1 MVDTVNSSPKLRAF
15 AIPRFRSVN
24 EPQITLASASPR
36 RAELLRQIGIE
47 FETRPSDILERQF
60 PQEHPEDYV
69 QRLAREKAS
78 AVQHDSLPALG
89 ADTIVLLGG
98 QILEKPNDRNEALT
112 MLQLLQ
118 GERHS
123 VLTGLCL
130 SDGQKEKSVLATA
143 EVVFREVT
151 SGELEK
157 YWESGEPID
166 KAGAY
171 GIQGL
176 GAIFIAGI
184 CGQPSTVAGL
194 PLVET
199 NQLLSEFGVD
209 VWRHRDA
216 MPLAN
221 PRR

>member
-1 MVDTVNSSPKLRAF
+1 M
-15 AIPRFRSVN
+15 N

-36 RAELLRQIGIE
+36 RAELLRQIGIK
-47 FETRPSDILERQF
+47 FEIRPSNILERQL
-60 PQEHPEDYV
+60 PRERPEDYV
-69 QRLAREKAS
+69 QRLARAKAC

-89 ADTIVLLGG
+89 ADTIVLLEG
-98 QILEKPNDRNEALT
+98 QILEKPKNRSEALT
-112 MLQLLQ
+112 MLKSLQ

-130 SDGQKEKSVLATA
+130 SDGQREQSVLATA
-143 EVVFREVT
+143 EVVFRDAMP
-151 SGELEK
+151 GELEK

-176 GAIFIAGI
+176 GAIFVAGI

-199 NQLLSEFGVD
+199 NQLLSEFGVN
-209 VWRHRDA
+209 VWRHREA
-216 MPLAN
+216 MLSGG
-221 PRR
+221 PRH

>member
-1 MVDTVNSSPKLRAF
+1 M
-15 AIPRFRSVN
+15 N

-47 FETRPSDILERQF
+47 FEVIPSNILERRI
-60 PQEHPEDYV
+60 PLERPEDYV
-69 QRLAREKAS
+69 QRLASTKAR
-78 AVQHDSLPALG
+78 AVQHDALPALG
-89 ADTIVLLGG
+89 ADTIVVLRG
-98 QILEKPNDRNEALT
+98 QILEKPNDRTEALK

-130 SDGQKEKSVLATA
+130 RNGQKEQSILATA
-143 EVVFREVT
+143 EVVLREAT
-151 SGELEK
+151 TQELEK
-157 YWESGEPID
+157 YWDSGEPID

-184 CGQPSTVAGL
+184 CGQRSTVAGL

-199 NQLLSEFGVD
+199 NRILAEFGID
-209 VWRHRDA
+209 VWRHRNA
-216 MPLAN
+216 MPLN
-221 PRR
+221 RERS

>member
-1 MVDTVNSSPKLRAF
+1 
-15 AIPRFRSVN
+15 VN

-36 RAELLRQIGIE
+36 RAALLRQIGIS
-47 FETRPSDILERQF
+47 FEIRPSNIIEKRGASESPDA
-60 PQEHPEDYV
+60 YV
-69 QRLAREKAS
+69 QRLASAKAH
-78 AVQHDSLPALG
+78 AVQHGSRPSLG
-89 ADTIVLLGG
+89 ADTTVTLNGRM
-98 QILEKPNDRNEALT
+98 LEKPIDRNDALE

-118 GERHS
+118 GKRHS
-123 VLTGLCL
+123 VLTGVSLY
-130 SDGQKEKSVLATA
+130 DGQRELSVIATA
-143 EVVFREVT
+143 RVAFRSAT
-151 SGELEK
+151 IDELQA

-199 NQLLSEFGVD
+199 NQLLSDFGVD
-209 VWRHRDA
+209 VWRHREA
-216 MPLAN
+216 FFT
-221 PRR
+221 REEHT

>member
-1 MVDTVNSSPKLRAF
+1 M
-15 AIPRFRSVN
+15 N

-36 RAELLRQIGIE
+36 RAALLRQIGIS
-47 FETRPSDILERQF
+47 FEIRPSNIIEKRGADES
-60 PQEHPEDYV
+60 PDAYV
-69 QRLAREKAS
+69 QRLAIAKAR
-78 AVQHDSLPALG
+78 AVQHGSLPALG
-89 ADTIVLLGG
+89 ADTTVTLNGRM
-98 QILEKPNDRNEALT
+98 LEKPIDRDDALE

-123 VLTGLCL
+123 VLTGVSLYDGKREL
-130 SDGQKEKSVLATA
+130 SVIATA
-143 EVVFREVT
+143 RVAFRSAT
-151 SGELEK
+151 SDELEA

-199 NQLLSEFGVD
+199 NQLLSDFGVD
-209 VWRHRDA
+209 VWRHRESFFTEEEHT
-216 MPLAN
+216 
-221 PRR
+221 

>member
-1 MVDTVNSSPKLRAF
+1 M
-15 AIPRFRSVN
+15 N

-47 FETRPSDILERQF
+47 FEIRPSNILERQL
-60 PQEHPEDYV
+60 PQELPDEYV
-69 QRLAREKAS
+69 QRLARTKAC

-98 QILEKPNDRNEALT
+98 QILEKPNNRDEALT
-112 MLQLLQ
+112 MLRLLQ
-118 GERHS
+118 GKQHS

-130 SDGQKEKSVLATA
+130 SDGQTEQSVLATA
-143 EVVFREVT
+143 EVVFRKAT

-171 GIQGL
+171 GIQGI

-209 VWRHRDA
+209 VWRHREDKQ
-216 MPLAN
+216 LEG

>member
-1 MVDTVNSSPKLRAF
+1 M
-15 AIPRFRSVN
+15 N

-47 FETRPSDILERQF
+47 FEIRPSNILERQL
-60 PQEHPEDYV
+60 PRECPEDYV
-69 QRLAREKAS
+69 QRLARTKAS
-78 AVQHDSLPALG
+78 AVQHDALPALG
-89 ADTIVLLGG
+89 ADTIVVLAG
-98 QILEKPNDRNEALT
+98 QILEKPNDRDEALT

-130 SDGQKEKSVLATA
+130 SDGQREQSVLATA
-143 EVVFREVT
+143 EVVFREAT
-151 SGELEK
+151 AGELEK
-157 YWESGEPID
+157 YWESGEPVD

-199 NQLLSEFGVD
+199 NQLLVEFGVD
-209 VWRHRDA
+209 VWRHREA
-216 MPLAN
+216 MQIERL
-221 PRR
+221 RR

>member
-1 MVDTVNSSPKLRAF
+1 M
-15 AIPRFRSVN
+15 I

-36 RAELLRQIGIE
+36 RAALLRQIGIR
-47 FETRPSDILERQF
+47 FEVKPSHIPERQL
-60 PQEHPEDYV
+60 PHESPDGYV
-69 QRLAREKAS
+69 QRLARAKAV

-89 ADTIVLLGG
+89 ADTIVVLNG
-98 QILEKPNDRNEALT
+98 QILEKPNDRKDALE
-112 MLQLLQ
+112 MLQLMQ

-130 SDGQKEKSVLATA
+130 SDGQKEQTVLATA
-143 EVVFREVT
+143 EVQFRKVT
-151 SGELEK
+151 TTELSK
-157 YWESGEPID
+157 YWESGEPVD

-176 GAIFIAGI
+176 GAIFITGI

-199 NQLLSEFGVD
+199 NQMLCDFGVD
-209 VWRHRDA
+209 VWRHRET
-216 MPLAN
+216 MLQERLQN
-221 PRR
+221 

>member
-1 MVDTVNSSPKLRAF
+1 MS
-15 AIPRFRSVN
+15 

-36 RAELLRQIGIE
+36 RAALLRQIGIE
-47 FETRPSDILERQF
+47 FEIRPSNILERQI
-60 PQEHPEDYV
+60 PRERPDDYV
-69 QRLAREKAS
+69 QRLARAKAC

-89 ADTIVLLGG
+89 ADTIVLLEG
-98 QILEKPNDRNEALT
+98 QILEKPNDRSEALK

-130 SDGQKEKSVLATA
+130 SDGQREKTVLATA

-216 MPLAN
+216 MPLAS
-221 PRR
+221 PQR